1 MKKFLVFILLLSLV
15 INLPVSV
22 LASENSNEQ
31 YKLLSEITNDELS
44 TFALNFAKDFE
55 PNLNLE
61 VGEIIPVY
69 NESDALIGFSISY
82 VLDNN
87 PYGYINLDFTKENHV
102 SDFSIFKG
110 ENSIYNILAIDINK
124 QNSFR
129 TIEKKLYSFGGLQYA
144 IPFDENGET
153 VFHFSD
159 GENIKFNIN
168 TNNKAGVKYN
178 SHSELFSKTYRY
190 GALLNTEAYT
200 SKYNK
205 SKSLISES
213 YIESTTN
220 KYACS
225 VLALTEIA
233 NQENILKNS
242 NIVNTFNQLWKDT
255 DTTVINV
262 KNGISY
268 GSTLD
273 SKLGS
278 SMTTYAKSMGKNNTT
293 VTTKSNPDFE
303 FFKNIINNNAS
314 GIFKYA
320 IDLTD
325 GSGSGHAV
333 NMIGYCVVRLNGV
346 FYNYLVVADGWHNDA
361 PRYFNFSETDFRDSY
376 GVKFIIK

>member
-1 MKKFLVFILLLSLV
+1 M
-15 INLPVSV
+15 
-22 LASENSNEQ
+22 
-31 YKLLSEITNDELS
+31 
-44 TFALNFAKDFE
+44 
-55 PNLNLE
+55 
-61 VGEIIPVY
+61 
-69 NESDALIGFSISY
+69 
-82 VLDNN
+82 
-87 PYGYINLDFTKENHV
+87 
-102 SDFSIFKG
+102 
-110 ENSIYNILAIDINK
+110 
-124 QNSFR
+124 
-129 TIEKKLYSFGGLQYA
+129 
-144 IPFDENGET
+144 
-153 VFHFSD
+153 
-159 GENIKFNIN
+159 
-168 TNNKAGVKYN
+168 
-178 SHSELFSKTYRY
+178 
-190 GALLNTEAYT
+190 
-200 SKYNK
+200 
-205 SKSLISES
+205 
-213 YIESTTN
+213 
-220 KYACS
+220 
-225 VLALTEIA
+225 
-233 NQENILKNS
+233 KNS

-293 VTTKSNPDFE
+293 VTTKSNPNFE

-361 PRYFNFSETDFRDSY
+361 PRYFNFSETDFRDLY

>member
-1 MKKFLVFILLLSLV
+1 MKKILTFILMLSLIV
-15 INLPVSV
+15 NLSVDV
-22 LASENSNEQ
+22 LASENNNEQ
-31 YKLLSEITNDELS
+31 YKLLSEITNEELS
-44 TFALNFAKDFE
+44 TFALNVAKDFE

-61 VGEIIPVY
+61 VREIVPVY
-69 NESDALIGFSISY
+69 NESDTLIGFSISY
-82 VLDNN
+82 VLGDV
-87 PYGYINLDFTKENHV
+87 PYGYINLDFTKENPI

-110 ENSIYNILAIDINK
+110 VNSIYNTLVIDVSK

-144 IPFDENGET
+144 IPFEGNGEK

-159 GENIKFNIN
+159 GGNAKFEIN
-168 TNNKAGVKYN
+168 ANNKAGVKYN
-178 SHSELFSKTYRY
+178 THDDLFTETYIG

-200 SKYNK
+200 SKYNRN
-205 SKSLISES
+205 KSLISEN
-213 YIESTTN
+213 YIENTTN

-225 VLALTEIA
+225 VVALTEIA

-242 NIVNTFNQLWKDT
+242 SIVNTFNQLWKDT
-255 DTTVINV
+255 GTTVINV

-268 GSTLD
+268 GITQD

-278 SMTTYAKSMGKNNTT
+278 SMKEYAKSMGKNNTT

-303 FFKNIINNNAS
+303 FLKNIINNNAS

-320 IDLTD
+320 ADFTD

-346 FYNYLVVADGWHNDA
+346 FYNYLVVADGWNNDA
-361 PRYFNFSETDFRDSY
+361 PKYFNFSENNFRDSY
-376 GVKFIIK
+376 GVKFVIK